1 MVKIILASKSKVRK
15 QILDDNNIFTEV
27 QNSNLDEDIVK
38 ESLIKEKAS
47 PELISKNLAE
57 LKANKVSQKN
67 QGFLVI
73 GADSVIDLDGELISK
88 PINRDQALEILKKL
102 NGKKHNLISSVCIS
116 QNGAMIWNY
125 TDKATLTMKQF
136 SLDELKS
143 YLSKITDE
151 ALYAY
156 NVYQIEGEGRKLF
169 LNIEGDEDTIMGLPI
184 KKNKTILKQL
194 RMKKYL
200 VIGNPIDHSLSPKL
214 QNWWLKENNI
224 DATYDKIKLEVDEI
238 KNFIQE
244 IKEQKIAG
252 CNVTVP
258 FKKTV
263 IPFLDRLS
271 PEAEQTQ
278 SVNTITYDNGDL
290 VGHNTDIAGFDSAIK
305 KLDFS
310 LKGKKVMIL
319 GAGGVVPSI
328 IFALQKMNV
337 QEITISN
344 RTKER
349 AENLKV
355 LFNNIKILKWGN
367 LTDFHMVINATSLG
381 LNNEKINLKFSSSG
395 NDRLF
400 YDVIYNPHETQFLKM
415 GKQLGCKIENGKTM
429 FVYQALEAFK
439 LWHSIE
445 PKVNTDTFKLLDND

>member
-1 MVKIILASKSKVRK
+1 
-15 QILDDNNIFTEV
+15 
-27 QNSNLDEDIVK
+27 
-38 ESLIKEKAS
+38 
-47 PELISKNLAE
+47 
-57 LKANKVSQKN
+57 
-67 QGFLVI
+67 
-73 GADSVIDLDGELISK
+73 
-88 PINRDQALEILKKL
+88 
-102 NGKKHNLISSVCIS
+102 
-116 QNGAMIWNY
+116 
-125 TDKATLTMKQF
+125 
-136 SLDELKS
+136 
-143 YLSKITDE
+143 
-151 ALYAY
+151 
-156 NVYQIEGEGRKLF
+156 
-169 LNIEGDEDTIMGLPI
+169 
-184 KKNKTILKQL
+184 
-194 RMKKYL
+194 MKKYL

-214 QNWWLKENNI
+214 QNRWLKENNI
-224 DATYDKIKLEVDEI
+224 DATYDKIKLEVHEI

-344 RTKER
+344 RTKEK

-355 LFNNIKILKWGN
+355 LFNNIKILEWGN

-415 GKQLGCKIENGKTM
+415 GKQLGCKTENGKTM

-439 LWHSIE
+439 LWHNIE

>member
-1 MVKIILASKSKVRK
+1 
-15 QILDDNNIFTEV
+15 
-27 QNSNLDEDIVK
+27 
-38 ESLIKEKAS
+38 
-47 PELISKNLAE
+47 
-57 LKANKVSQKN
+57 
-67 QGFLVI
+67 
-73 GADSVIDLDGELISK
+73 
-88 PINRDQALEILKKL
+88 
-102 NGKKHNLISSVCIS
+102 
-116 QNGAMIWNY
+116 
-125 TDKATLTMKQF
+125 
-136 SLDELKS
+136 
-143 YLSKITDE
+143 
-151 ALYAY
+151 
-156 NVYQIEGEGRKLF
+156 
-169 LNIEGDEDTIMGLPI
+169 
-184 KKNKTILKQL
+184 
-194 RMKKYL
+194 MKKYL

-224 DATYDKIKLEVDEI
+224 DAKYDKIKLEDHEI
-238 KNFIQE
+238 KNFILN

-263 IPFLDRLS
+263 IPFLNRLS

-305 KLDFS
+305 KLDFN
-310 LKGKKVMIL
+310 LEGKKVLIL

-355 LFNNIKILKWGN
+355 LFNNIKILEWGN

-415 GKQLGCKIENGKTM
+415 GKQLGCKTENGKTM
-429 FVYQALEAFK
+429 FIYQALEAFK
-439 LWHSIE
+439 LWHKIE
-445 PKVNTDTFKLLDND
+445 PKVNTDTLKLLDND